1 VNTWQRVQAVAFLM
15 GCLAVPATV
24 SADETTNSRLCGEW
38 GVRVWGLTYHV
49 DRGTDYNNLNW
60 GGGVRCYARPAW
72 TWLGRASE
80 NKVFV
85 EADALRNSY
94 RGLLV
99 PVSAGVE
106 YKVGTVGTC
115 KALFVGA
122 VTVGYYGDAVRR
134 RASIRGGPLPGFALG
149 CGRFKPSV
157 TIIPTRSQKILTALA
172 VSTTIMF

>member
-1 VNTWQRVQAVAFLM
+1 M
-15 GCLAVPATV
+15 GCLAVPAAAI
-24 SADETTNSRLCGEW
+24 ADEMTDPRLCAEW
-38 GVRVWGLTYHV
+38 GVTVWGLTYHV
-49 DRGTDYNNLNW
+49 DRGIDYNNLNW

-72 TWLGRASE
+72 KWLGQAPE

-115 KALFVGA
+115 DALFLGA
-122 VTVGYYGDAVRR
+122 VAVGYYGDTGRR
-134 RASIRGGPLPGFALG
+134 RAGIRAGPLPGFALG

-157 TIIPTRSQKILTALA
+157 TIIARPSHTILTALA
-172 VSTTIMF
+172 MSATIVF